1 MLNSY
6 KLEIKFRSVKM
17 NNDANVETFIV
28 SQSNYKEI
36 HNKYICKF
44 TSLSLTIKYDIH
56 INLLYQHHWK
66 TLIEDIIPVI
76 SIAPLASLV
85 SGVTD

>member
-1 MLNSY
+1 
-6 KLEIKFRSVKM
+6 M

-36 HNKYICKF
+36 HNNYICKF

-56 INLLYQHHWK
+56 INLLYQQHST

-76 SIAPLASLV
+76 SIVPLALFISD
-85 SGVTD
+85 VTD

>member
-1 MLNSY
+1 
-6 KLEIKFRSVKM
+6 M

-56 INLLYQHHWK
+56 INLLYQHHST

-76 SIAPLASLV
+76 SIVPLALFISD
-85 SGVTD
+85 VTD